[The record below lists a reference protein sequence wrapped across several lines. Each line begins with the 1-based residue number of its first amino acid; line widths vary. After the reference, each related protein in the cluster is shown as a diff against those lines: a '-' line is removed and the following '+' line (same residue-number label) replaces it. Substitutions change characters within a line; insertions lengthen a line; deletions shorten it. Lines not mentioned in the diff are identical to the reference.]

1 MPGGNYGV
9 ASVGINNCTLTPHTT
24 VITFEGIPPGTTFE
38 FELMRHFEGFP
49 DDSADTFER
58 EEATLEF
65 CGSALELLRTTELE
79 WILQPH
85 LHSQMTMRGLGDI
98 PLF

>member
-1 MPGGNYGV
+1 MNGGTYGV
-9 ASVGINNCTLTPHTT
+9 VPVGINNCTLTPHTT
-24 VITFEGIPPGTTFE
+24 VITFEGIPAGTTFE
-38 FELMRHFEGFP
+38 FELIRHFEGFP

-79 WILQPH
+79 WL
-85 LHSQMTMRGLGDI
+85 L
-98 PLF
+98 